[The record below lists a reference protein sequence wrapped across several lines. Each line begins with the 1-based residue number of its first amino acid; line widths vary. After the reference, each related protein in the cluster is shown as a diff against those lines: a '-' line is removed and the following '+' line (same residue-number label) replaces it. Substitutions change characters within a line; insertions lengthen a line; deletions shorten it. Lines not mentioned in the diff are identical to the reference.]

1 MESTGVSITE
11 EKNGMETEHLLF
23 SYDEEEMQKRDIA
36 NANAS
41 KVFTPEFIPYYPE
54 VSKRY
59 KLSQTETLLY
69 GFIRFYM
76 GNSTGRFYFTN
87 EQLGSIFDCSEST
100 VNNAIANLAQ
110 KKLIIKGIKQKAN
123 GGTIRFITNVR
134 LLENSYSDYE
144 KTKTLSM
151 RKLRA
156 NNNKINNNKKKGFFI
171 KNWET
176 GTAQYESLEGSR
188 YLSDM

>member
-1 MESTGVSITE
+1 MQESGASITE
-11 EKNGMETEHLLF
+11 DKNGLKTEHLLF
-23 SYDEEEMQKRDIA
+23 TYDEEEMQKREISE
-36 NANAS
+36 ANAS
-41 KVFTPEFIPYYPE
+41 KIFTPEFIPYYPE
-54 VSKRY
+54 VAKRY

-87 EQLGSIFDCSEST
+87 EQLGKIFDCSEST
-100 VNNAIANLAQ
+100 VNNAIANLSQ
-110 KKLIIKGIKQKAN
+110 KKLITKGSRQKAN

-144 KTKTLSM
+144 KIHTLTM

-156 NNNKINNNKKKGFFI
+156 NNNKINNNKIKRFSYKKQE
-171 KNWET
+171 ET
-176 GTAQYESLEGSR
+176 QTQYERLEGSR
-188 YLSDM
+188 YLSD